1 MVLALLNRFDPR
13 ILDLIIEHVSQRPV
27 IGWKRLYGYTLM
39 YKTRHFVTDSHPCG
53 GYVYVHRERKTVW
66 YIWYMDY
73 LDDEPHYTWL
83 TLGDIA

>member
-13 ILDLIIEHVSQRPV
+13 ILDVIIEHVSQRPV

-53 GYVYVHRERKTVW
+53 GYVYFHRERGKPVGTYGTW
-66 YIWYMDY
+66 IIYMMS
-73 LDDEPHYTWL
+73 LS
-83 TLGDIA
+83 TLG